1 MAYVSAGRSSSG
13 AIDANQYAQ
22 AEAYEL
28 LEVEDGEDDARKPEA
43 RALLS
48 DVESKTSLD
57 DETPAVIIPEAL
69 DEFSMDEMVA
79 RVRSH
84 ERSLDHC

>member
-1 MAYVSAGRSSSG
+1 M
-13 AIDANQYAQ
+13 DANEYAQ

-28 LEVEDGEDDARKPEA
+28 LEVEHEDDTRKPEA

-48 DVESKTSLD
+48 GLESKTSLD
-57 DETPAVIIPEAL
+57 DEIPAAVIPEVF

-79 RVRSH
+79 RVRYRESCH
-84 ERSLDHC
+84 ECR